1 MATYADAAPDIYSED
16 QPLPSASSA
25 PSESPNEIWNDDAL
39 IHAYASRLPCPV
51 TGAVAA
57 ALGWPPTG
65 ARARCSLSLSR
76 AAAP

>member
-39 IHAYASRLPCPV
+39 IHAYASRRRVPSDRRCR
-51 TGAVAA
+51 AA
-57 ALGWPPTG
+57 TLGWPPTG
-65 ARARCSLSLSR
+65 ARARCSLSLS
-76 AAAP
+76 AAP